1 MEKNMATSSFK
12 KDKTSGADTP
22 VCASP
27 EPAPKVEQASRL
39 PTPQSAASVPAK
51 IPSGGGVPEGRGGS
65 PSSDLCP
72 PTSGDIP
79 GIGGVIGDYEESDFR
94 LPRINIVQSVGP
106 LSEDFDPGAVV
117 LNKDII
123 VLPAST
129 DPKVWG
135 DPLNVTVLNAK
146 KQFSENLPYDS
157 DETPETVDTLDEV
170 HERGGWIDW
179 RNDEKP
185 PWRPM
190 LTALVLIEAPTE
202 ELAEEFSI
210 QGPDGKAYELAL
222 WTMKGSAYSRAGKA
236 INTAARFALR
246 NKETGLPELHKGKWT
261 LQVRREKL
269 GTNLVFVPRLR
280 QHGKHDDEFIEFI
293 TTLL

>member
-1 MEKNMATSSFK
+1 M
-12 KDKTSGADTP
+12 
-22 VCASP
+22 
-27 EPAPKVEQASRL
+27 
-39 PTPQSAASVPAK
+39 
-51 IPSGGGVPEGRGGS
+51 
-65 PSSDLCP
+65 
-72 PTSGDIP
+72 
-79 GIGGVIGDYEESDFR
+79 
-94 LPRINIVQSVGP
+94 
-106 LSEDFDPGAVV
+106 SEDFDAGAIV

-123 VLPAST
+123 VLPASS
-129 DPKVWG
+129 DPKVWR

-146 KQFSENLPYDS
+146 KQFQENIEYGS
-157 DETPETVDTLDEV
+157 DEMPEMVDTLEEV
-170 HERGGWIDW
+170 HERGGWIDF

-185 PWRPM
+185 PWSPM
-190 LTALVLIEAPTE
+190 LTALLLIEAPTD
-202 ELAEEFSI
+202 ELSEEFSI
-210 QGPDGKAYELAL
+210 QGPDDNAYELAL

-280 QHGKHDDEFIEFI
+280 QHGKHTEEFIEFI

>member
-1 MEKNMATSSFK
+1 MATSSFK
-12 KDKTSGADTP
+12 KDKENKNVDT
-22 VCASP
+22 VS
-27 EPAPKVEQASRL
+27 APR
-39 PTPQSAASVPAK
+39 SAEESAVPAT
-51 IPSGGGVPEGRGGS
+51 V

-79 GIGGVIGDYEESDFR
+79 GIGGLSGDYEESDFR

-129 DPKVWG
+129 DPKAWG
-135 DPLNVTVLNAK
+135 DPLNVTILNAK
-146 KQFSENLPYDS
+146 KQFSENLPYES
-157 DETPETVDTLDEV
+157 DETPETVDSLDEV
-170 HERGGWIDW
+170 TARGGWIDW

-202 ELAEEFSI
+202 ELSEEFSI

>member
-1 MEKNMATSSFK
+1 MATSSFK
-12 KDKTSGADTP
+12 KDKENKNVDAVS
-22 VCASP
+22 SP
-27 EPAPKVEQASRL
+27 R
-39 PTPQSAASVPAK
+39 SAEESAVPAT
-51 IPSGGGVPEGRGGS
+51 V

-79 GIGGVIGDYEESDFR
+79 GIGGLSGDYEESDFR

-123 VLPAST
+123 VLAAST

-135 DPLNVTVLNAK
+135 DPLDVTVLNAK
-146 KQFSENLPYDS
+146 KQFSENLPYES

-202 ELAEEFSI
+202 ELSEEFSI

>member
-1 MEKNMATSSFK
+1 MTTK
-12 KDKTSGADTP
+12 KEKTSDIP

-27 EPAPKVEQASRL
+27 EPVPQASSL
-39 PTPQSAASVPAK
+39 PAP
-51 IPSGGGVPEGRGGS
+51 IS
-65 PSSDLCP
+65 P
-72 PTSGDIP
+72 SGDIP
-79 GIGGVIGDYEESDFR
+79 AIGDLSGDYEESDFR

-106 LSEDFDPGAVV
+106 MSEDFDAGAIV

-123 VLPAST
+123 VLPASS
-129 DPKVWG
+129 DPKVWS
-135 DPLNVTVLNAK
+135 DPLNVTALNAK
-146 KQFSENLPYDS
+146 KQFQENVEYGS
-157 DETPETVDTLDEV
+157 DEMPEMVDTLEEV
-170 HERGGWIDW
+170 HERGGWIDF

-185 PWRPM
+185 PWSPM
-190 LTALVLIEAPTE
+190 LTALLLIEAPTD
-202 ELAEEFSI
+202 ELSEEFSI
-210 QGPDGKAYELAL
+210 QGPDGNAYELAL

-280 QHGKHDDEFIEFI
+280 QHGKHTEEFIEFI

>member
-1 MEKNMATSSFK
+1 MTTTSFK
-12 KDKTSGADTP
+12 KNPENVDAVS
-22 VCASP
+22 SP
-27 EPAPKVEQASRL
+27 R
-39 PTPQSAASVPAK
+39 SAEESAVPA
-51 IPSGGGVPEGRGGS
+51 VV

-72 PTSGDIP
+72 QTSEIPPVGGVSGD
-79 GIGGVIGDYEESDFR
+79 YQESDFR

-106 LSEDFDPGAVV
+106 LSEDYEAGSVV
-117 LNKDII
+117 LNKDI
-123 VLPAST
+123 VLLPAAS

-135 DPLNVTVLNAK
+135 DPLHVTVLNAK
-146 KQFSENLPYDS
+146 KQFQENVEYGND
-157 DETPETVDTLDEV
+157 DMPETVDTLEEV
-170 HERGGWIDW
+170 TARGGWIDW
-179 RNDEKP
+179 RGEEKP

-190 LTALVLIEAPTE
+190 LTALLLIEAPNE
-202 ELAEEFSI
+202 LLAEEFSI